1 MTYTFRQGD
10 LPKLDLQVDR
20 GTDFKAWKTQW
31 EAYLSLSGLGSQD
44 QAKQAQALTLC
55 FTRETLTIVE
65 NLGLSTAQR
74 GKIKDIIAAIQ
85 RHVDGQVNESVE
97 RRHFRQRKQQQ
108 GESFDDF
115 LVSLR
120 ELAKTCKFC
129 SDECTQKSIRDQI
142 VEGLLDGDT
151 VEDLL
156 KESELTLEATISK
169 CRAQEAAKQQRAE
182 ITSAPSNHAAIQA
195 IRNPLPTHPQ
205 QRPPSGTC
213 PGCGSTHHQGGRQQC
228 PAFHLTC
235 RNCNKIGHF
244 ARVCRSRRQQ
254 QTPPATRQQASRQHQ
269 PTTNIVYTGPQPY
282 PQTYLASA
290 QQVVPAPTITVHMS
304 ALNGEAT
311 VTALPDSGAD
321 ISIAGP
327 SLLHQLNDH
336 PHNLIPSTMVPRAV
350 NGSTMQ
356 PLGKLPINITLNN
369 CQLNEE
375 FHIYPQVSG
384 VLLSWQVAKRLNI
397 LPAHYTPNPPAH
409 RTRPRS
415 QP

>member
-1 MTYTFRQGD
+1 MRYTFRQGD

-20 GTDFKAWKTQW
+20 GTDFKAWKMQW

-44 QAKQAQALTLC
+44 QATQVQALTLC

-74 GKIKDIIAAIQ
+74 GKVKDIIAAIQ
-85 RHVDGQVNESVE
+85 RHVEGQVNESVE
-97 RRHFRQRKQQQ
+97 RRRFRQRKQQQ

-129 SDECTQKSIRDQI
+129 SDECTQKSTRDQI
-142 VEGLLDGDT
+142 VEGLLDGDI

-156 KESELTLEATISK
+156 KESKLTLEATVSK
-169 CRAQEAAKQQRAE
+169 CRAQEAAKHQRAE

-195 IRNPLPTHPQ
+195 IRNPLPTYTQ
-205 QRPPSGTC
+205 QRPQSATC

-244 ARVCRSRRQQ
+244 ARVCRSRRKQQ
-254 QTPPATRQQASRQHQ
+254 PTPATRQQAPPTGQQHQ
-269 PTTNIVYTGPQPY
+269 PTTNIVYTGLQPY
-282 PQTYLASA
+282 PQTHLASA
-290 QQVVPAPTITVHMS
+290 QQVEPAPTITVHMS

-327 SLLHQLNDH
+327 SLLHQLNEH
-336 PHNLIPSTMVPRAV
+336 LHNLIPSTMIPRAV

-356 PLGKLPINITLNN
+356 PLGKLPINITLNK
-369 CQLNEE
+369 CRLNEE
-375 FHIYPQVSG
+375 FHIYPESPSA
-384 VLLSWQVAKRLNI
+384 LTSCPLI
-397 LPAHYTPNPPAH
+397 TPNLSAH
-409 RTRPRS
+409 RTHTRS